1 MKSALPA
8 FLDRPLRKM
17 RSFGIRPELGAY
29 LATMSAGN
37 PLRRLPVRIVA
48 DASADPAEFFTHY
61 DAFGYWMCAFVRD
74 SSPDTAGS

>member
-8 FLDRPLRKM
+8 FLDRPLGKL
-17 RSFGIRPELGAY
+17 RSFGIGPERGAY

-48 DASADPAEFFTHY
+48 DASADSTEFFTHY

-74 SSPDTAGS
+74 SSPDRAGS

>member
-37 PLRRLPVRIVA
+37 PLRRLPVRIVG
-48 DASADPAEFFTHY
+48 DA
-61 DAFGYWMCAFVRD
+61 
-74 SSPDTAGS
+74 PDTAGS